1 MDDNNIEKN
10 LHCGFVAIIGRPNV
24 GKSTLMNHLIGQKI
38 SITSDRPQTTQRKIN
53 GVVTIENY
61 QYIFVDTPGFQSLY
75 LNKFNKIL
83 NQNVIDSINDVD
95 IVLYVVEAGIFNDGD
110 AQVLSLLNKD
120 KIVILVINKKD
131 KIKQNIKLELYAKDL
146 LDKFSFKDF
155 IFVSSKHHQGLDL
168 LLEKISK
175 NLPKGNFLYP
185 VEHLTNRSNKF
196 LCAEIIRE
204 KLFRYLGEE
213 LPYNMA
219 VEVEKFDIPSEGGGL
234 VKIFANIIVDKINH
248 KGIVIGTHGEKIKK
262 ISTLSRL
269 DIEKLLGKQVFLQ
282 VWVIVKEGFLRK
294 TDYLTQFSE

>member
-1 MDDNNIEKN
+1 MDDSIEKN

-53 GVVTIENY
+53 GIVTIKNY

-95 IVLYVVEAGIFNDGD
+95 VILYVVEAGIFNDGD
-110 AQVLSLLNKD
+110 AQVLSLLNKN

-146 LDKFSFKDF
+146 LDKFTFKDF

-168 LLEKISK
+168 LLDKISK
-175 NLPKGNFLYP
+175 NLPSGNFLYP
-185 VEHLTNRSNKF
+185 VEHLTDRSNKF

-213 LPYNMA
+213 LPYNMT
-219 VEVEKFDIPSEGGGL
+219 VEIEKFDMPAKSDGL
-234 VKIFANIIVDKINH
+234 VKIFANIIVDKTNH
-248 KGIVIGTHGEKIKK
+248 KGIVIGANGEKIKK

-269 DIEKLLGKQVFLQ
+269 DIEKLLGRQVFLQ
-282 VWVIVKEGFLRK
+282 VWVVVKEGFSRK
-294 TDYLTQFSE
+294 ADYLTQFSE